1 MTSSLHDIVSLKSV
15 MEESLFEILVSN
27 LIKDLSNLL
36 DTAQQGDDDDDDDD
50 TLGDTDVKRKQRFF
64 FRLLLNCES
73 EVESLES
80 EQVQIVIFVYFC
92 FSLYYRGIDQ
102 FSISNSFVLDQ
113 LVA

>member
-1 MTSSLHDIVSLKSV
+1 

-36 DTAQQGDDDDDDDD
+36 DTAQQDDDDDDD

-92 FSLYYRGIDQ
+92 FFSLYYRG
-102 FSISNSFVLDQ
+102 
-113 LVA
+113 

>member
-1 MTSSLHDIVSLKSV
+1 MTSLHDIVSLKSV

-36 DTAQQGDDDDDDDD
+36 DAQPDDDD
-50 TLGDTDVKRKQRFF
+50 TLEDTDVKRKQRFF

-80 EQVQIVIFVYFC
+80 EQVQIVIFLIFLSC
-92 FSLYYRGIDQ
+92 LFFSSSSRK
-102 FSISNSFVLDQ
+102 FSIRTLKVTTYILGCNYDGI
-113 LVA
+113 

>member
-15 MEESLFEILVSN
+15 MEESLFEILISN

-36 DTAQQGDDDDDDDD
+36 DAQQDDDDDDD

-80 EQVQIVIFVYFC
+80 EQVQIVINLFLFF
-92 FSLYYRGIDQ
+92 FSLLPVRPI
-102 FSISNSFVLDQ
+102 FKFK
-113 LVA
+113 